1 MTNIV
6 GSDVLRRRL
15 MTAIGASA
23 LLAFVPQCSD
33 GEAIDCPTPPWRCF
47 DLQEAASC
55 GDAAAAGAAS
65 TAVASTCPAPSEAQ
79 KCAVDMAW
87 RLSDKPAVQNG
98 ARCCYEQVQP
108 LCPGGRPFTVDG
120 IARTASSVVRSD
132 WSRSLQSHEAAAGD
146 AADAAVIARG
156 WLEDG
161 FAEHASIAS
170 FARFTLGLL
179 ALGAP
184 SDLVLAAQRAGLDE
198 VRHARL
204 CFALAARHS
213 GESLGPGALEMQN
226 ALDAR
231 DLGSFA
237 VRTVREGC
245 VGETIAAL
253 HVAEQARWATDPALR
268 RALEGVAR
276 DEASHAELAW
286 KAVRWAIEQGGE
298 SVREAVARAF
308 DEALRPV
315 APTRLRAEP
324 DLRRHGRLRS
334 VDMAQ
339 VKARALVDV
348 VGPCAQALLNG

>member
-1 MTNIV
+1 
-6 GSDVLRRRL
+6 
-15 MTAIGASA
+15 
-23 LLAFVPQCSD
+23 
-33 GEAIDCPTPPWRCF
+33 
-47 DLQEAASC
+47 
-55 GDAAAAGAAS
+55 
-65 TAVASTCPAPSEAQ
+65 
-79 KCAVDMAW
+79 
-87 RLSDKPAVQNG
+87 
-98 ARCCYEQVQP
+98 
-108 LCPGGRPFTVDG
+108 
-120 IARTASSVVRSD
+120 VRSD
-132 WSRSLQSHEAAAGD
+132 WSRSLESHEAAAGD

-156 WLEDG
+156 WLEDA

-170 FARFTLGLL
+170 FARFTLDLL

-184 SDLVLAAQRAGLDE
+184 SELVLAAQRAGLDE

-213 GESLGPGALEMQN
+213 GESRGPGALEMQS

-237 VRTVREGC
+237 ARTVREGC

-253 HVAEQARWATDPALR
+253 NVAEQARCATDPALR

-276 DEASHAELAW
+276 DEANHAELAW
-286 KAVRWAIEQGGE
+286 KAVRWAIAQGDA

-315 APTRLRAEP
+315 AATRSRGEP

-334 VDMAQ
+334 VDVAQ

-348 VGPCAQALLNG
+348 VGPCAQALLTG